1 MRLRCNTSAAVLL
14 GWTVPI
20 PGSPPDHE
28 ERRSFELEDDN
39 VVATP
44 IVVNSAILN
53 ISRYF
58 PLAIEIFTDNATL
71 DLNGIVITCEEQ
83 HINFTRT
90 SASTRIFLIGND
102 GGSVNSR
109 CE

>member
-1 MRLRCNTSAAVLL
+1 MRIRCSTSAAVLL
-14 GWTVPI
+14 RWTVPI
-20 PGSPPDHE
+20 PGSNK

-53 ISRYF
+53 VSRSF

-83 HINFTRT
+83 YINLGKE
-90 SASTRIFLIGND
+90 S
-102 GGSVNSR
+102 
-109 CE
+109 